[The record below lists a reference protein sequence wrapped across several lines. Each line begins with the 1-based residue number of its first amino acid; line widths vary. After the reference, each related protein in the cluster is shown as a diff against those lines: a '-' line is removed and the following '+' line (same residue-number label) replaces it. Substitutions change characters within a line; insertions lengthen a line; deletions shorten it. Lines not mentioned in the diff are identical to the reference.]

1 MAGEPLQRAVRTRRE
16 GGPGWGL
23 RIVVALVAAIL
34 LAPTLVVIPTSFSGG
49 LTFEF
54 PPKSWSLRWYKEF
67 FGSGAWMSS
76 LATSLKISLL
86 VALIATMIGVAAAL
100 GLDRSRFFG
109 RGSLRALIMAPMIV
123 PGIVVAVAVYAV
135 FLRWQLN
142 STVLE
147 FVLAHTVL
155 AVPFVVTTVATSLVG
170 YDQTMDVASA
180 SLGASNLTTFWRITV
195 PLLAP
200 GVLSGFVFAFVTS
213 FDEVVIALFLQ
224 TPDTRTLPVQM
235 YNAITLEI
243 DPTIAA
249 ASSLIIVVTTIIL
262 LLPQLSRSR
271 RSAV

>member
-1 MAGEPLQRAVRTRRE
+1 
-16 GGPGWGL
+16 
-23 RIVVALVAAIL
+23 
-34 LAPTLVVIPTSFSGG
+34 
-49 LTFEF
+49 
-54 PPKSWSLRWYKEF
+54 
-67 FGSGAWMSS
+67 
-76 LATSLKISLL
+76 
-86 VALIATMIGVAAAL
+86 
-100 GLDRSRFFG
+100 
-109 RGSLRALIMAPMIV
+109 
-123 PGIVVAVAVYAV
+123 
-135 FLRWQLN
+135 
-142 STVLE
+142 
-147 FVLAHTVL
+147 
-155 AVPFVVTTVATSLVG
+155 
-170 YDQTMDVASA
+170 
-180 SLGASNLTTFWRITV
+180 LTTFWRITV

>member
-1 MAGEPLQRAVRTRRE
+1 
-16 GGPGWGL
+16 
-23 RIVVALVAAIL
+23 
-34 LAPTLVVIPTSFSGG
+34 
-49 LTFEF
+49 
-54 PPKSWSLRWYKEF
+54 
-67 FGSGAWMSS
+67 
-76 LATSLKISLL
+76 
-86 VALIATMIGVAAAL
+86 MIGVAAAL